1 MCYSS
6 SKDFGWGIKKE
17 ATREPEARQQTPPD
31 RSEPTFTARDF
42 TFWAFPRRRKNREA
56 GEPAAERTRERV

>member
-17 ATREPEARQQTPPD
+17 ATREPEARQQTPADSAGPFGAHFHGSGLHLLGLPASPED
-31 RSEPTFTARDF
+31 PRSRGTCC
-42 TFWAFPRRRKNREA
+42 
-56 GEPAAERTRERV
+56 

>member
-6 SKDFGWGIKKE
+6 SKDFGWGIKKD

-31 RSEPTFTARDF
+31 RTEPHFTAKDF
-42 TFWAFPRRRKNREA
+42 TFWAFPRRRKTLEA
-56 GEPAAERTRERV
+56 EEPAAERTSERV

>member
-31 RSEPTFTARDF
+31 RTEPHFTAQDF
-42 TFWAFPRRRKNREA
+42 TFWAFPRRRKTHEA
-56 GEPAAERTRERV
+56 EEPAAERTSERV